1 MVPPRRQSDTRDVR
15 MAKSKAKAAKAGGA
29 TAAMAVSPY
38 VQRLVQDAELRDNL
52 RTAYD
57 SARVAYGRINN
68 GKAPAKLL
76 DDKKLQKELQNAAT
90 ALKEA
95 SDSLREGPR
104 KRKRSGGFGLGKLLF
119 LGIVGPAVALGVSE
133 GLRNKVLDA
142 LFGAEEEF
150 DYQPTP
156 VPAPPPPTPAAT
168 GS

>member
-1 MVPPRRQSDTRDVR
+1 
-15 MAKSKAKAAKAGGA
+15 MAKSKAKAAKAGS
-29 TAAMAVSPY
+29 TAAVATVSPY
-38 VQRLVQDAELRDNL
+38 VQRLIQDTELRNNL
-52 RTAYD
+52 KTAYD

-76 DDKKLQKELQNAAT
+76 DDRKLQKELQNAAT

-95 SDSLREGPR
+95 SDSLRRGPR
-104 KRKRSGGFGLGKLLF
+104 RRKRRLGLGRLLF
-119 LGIVGPAVALGVSE
+119 LGVVGTAVALGVSE

-150 DYQPTP
+150 DYQSTT

>member
-1 MVPPRRQSDTRDVR
+1 

-29 TAAMAVSPY
+29 TAVGTVSPY
-38 VQRLVQDAELRDNL
+38 VQRLIQDAELRSDL
-52 RTAYD
+52 KTAYE

-76 DDKKLQKELQNAAT
+76 DDKKLQRELQNAAN
-90 ALKEA
+90 ALKSAGE
-95 SDSLREGPR
+95 SLREGP
-104 KRKRSGGFGLGKLLF
+104 KRRAKRRGGIGRLLVLGLIGA
-119 LGIVGPAVALGVSE
+119 GVALGVSE

-150 DYQPTP
+150 DYQSTTA
-156 VPAPPPPTPAAT
+156 PAPPPPTPAAT

>member
-1 MVPPRRQSDTRDVR
+1 
-15 MAKSKAKAAKAGGA
+15 MAKSKAKAAKVGGA
-29 TAAMAVSPY
+29 TAAAAVSPY
-38 VQRLVQDAELRDNL
+38 VQRLIQDAELRDNL

-57 SARVAYGRINN
+57 SVRVAYGRIN

-76 DDKKLQKELQNAAT
+76 DDKKLQRELQNAAT
-90 ALKEA
+90 ALKGA
-95 SDSLREGPR
+95 SDSLREGPK
-104 KRKRSGGFGLGKLLF
+104 KRRRRRGGFGFGKLLF
-119 LGIVGPAVALGVSE
+119 LGVVGTAVALGVSE

-150 DYQPTP
+150 DYQSTT

>member
-1 MVPPRRQSDTRDVR
+1 

-29 TAAMAVSPY
+29 TAVGVATPY
-38 VQRLVQDAELRDNL
+38 VQRLIQDAELRSDL
-52 RTAYD
+52 KTAYD

-76 DDKKLQKELQNAAT
+76 DDKKLQRELQNAAN
-90 ALKEA
+90 ALKSA
-95 SDSLREGPR
+95 SDSLREGP
-104 KRKRSGGFGLGKLLF
+104 KRKKRRGGFGRLLL
-119 LGIVGPAVALGVSE
+119 LGIIGAGVALGVSE

-150 DYQPTP
+150 DYQSTTA
-156 VPAPPPPTPAAT
+156 PAPPPPTPAAT

>member
-1 MVPPRRQSDTRDVR
+1 
-15 MAKSKAKAAKAGGA
+15 MAKSKAKAAKAGS
-29 TAAMAVSPY
+29 TAAVATVSPY
-38 VQRLVQDAELRDNL
+38 LQRLIQDAELRNNL
-52 RTAYD
+52 KTAYD

-76 DDKKLQKELQNAAT
+76 DDRKLQKELQNAAT

-95 SDSLREGPR
+95 SDSLRRGPR
-104 KRKRSGGFGLGKLLF
+104 RRKRRLGLGRLLF
-119 LGIVGPAVALGVSE
+119 LGVVGTAVALGVSE

-150 DYQPTP
+150 DYQSTT

>member
-1 MVPPRRQSDTRDVR
+1 

-29 TAAMAVSPY
+29 TVVASASPY
-38 VQRLVQDAELRDNL
+38 VQRLIQDAELRSNL
-52 RTAYD
+52 KTAYD

-76 DDKKLQKELQNAAT
+76 DDKKLQKELQNAA
-90 ALKEA
+90 ASLKSA
-95 SDSLREGPR
+95 SDSLREGPKRR
-104 KRKRSGGFGLGKLLF
+104 KRGFGLGKLLF
-119 LGIVGPAVALGVSE
+119 LGIVGTAVALGVSE

-150 DYQPTP
+150 DYQSTTT
-156 VPAPPPPTPAAT
+156 PAPPPPTPAAT